1 MSKKKIT
8 KKDRE
13 IINKANDIM
22 PYLDFKIVK
31 LDEKQWKKQLD

>member
-13 IINKANDIM
+13 IIKKANDIM

-31 LDEKQWKKQLD
+31 LDEKGFRRKG